1 MASAVYLSPHMDNT
15 EPLIPLPLKERI
27 AESRERLYRVALA
40 WCGDEM
46 LADHLVQETL
56 TCGIAKRRQLRD
68 ETRLFA
74 WLYTILNNKW
84 RHHLRSR
91 REHETLDE
99 RVAGRESGPFVHCRE
114 LEMVCRVRAAVA
126 SLPVDQSQVIA
137 LVELEEF
144 CYCAVAQ
151 ILDIPIGTVMSR
163 RRVGACA

>member
-1 MASAVYLSPHMDNT
+1 MASAVYLSAHMDNT

-74 WLYTILNNKW
+74 WLYTQ
-84 RHHLRSR
+84 
-91 REHETLDE
+91 
-99 RVAGRESGPFVHCRE
+99 
-114 LEMVCRVRAAVA
+114 
-126 SLPVDQSQVIA
+126 SLHKS
-137 LVELEEF
+137 
-144 CYCAVAQ
+144 
-151 ILDIPIGTVMSR
+151 
-163 RRVGACA
+163 